1 MNVLYV
7 TNNSIC
13 IDPLFFH
20 GEDICR
26 GLPSQFHVL
35 RAMGERGDKVDF
47 VIAHEYQQPEI
58 DIKCDWLMR
67 SEIKLIDK
75 GKRDYLSKVMFYAGG
90 IIKKATEEMLAKKRY
105 DFVYLHNAIAA
116 PASGAAIRAGIPCGQ
131 RVYGSFYPRDLRE
144 KGKIY
149 CTFKYPQE
157 IYMIKSKKTFL
168 LATNDGS
175 RLDTVVSGLY
185 GDNPPYDFFEW
196 DNGVEES
203 YDDRILSRIPSK
215 PFLLCAARIDPWKH
229 QDRGI
234 IILYQMLQQGVDC
247 NLVLAGA
254 TYNSA
259 YEQNMKDR
267 IEVMGLQDRVLFL
280 GPLTQPEVM
289 SLDKHALANLFLYD
303 YSNRGNSFLEAVRA
317 GGLCVVPD
325 WDISVRDIIEDG
337 VTGITVS
344 DDIDAAEKIKKMI
357 KAPEEAKSMKAL
369 VCQRALDILPTWDER
384 VRKELDLI
392 DSYC

>member
-90 IIKKATEEMLAKKRY
+90 IIKKAT
-105 DFVYLHNAIAA
+105 
-116 PASGAAIRAGIPCGQ
+116 AIRAGIPCGQ

-234 IILYQMLQQGVDC
+234 NILYQMLQQGVDC

-303 YSNRGNSFLEAVRA
+303 YSNLGNSFLEAV
-317 GGLCVVPD
+317 LNQF
-325 WDISVRDIIEDG
+325 IIAFENGYIDYKTED
-337 VTGITVS
+337 S
-344 DDIDAAEKIKKMI
+344 PYFSYSHMI
-357 KAPEEAKSMKAL
+357 QK
-369 VCQRALDILPTWDER
+369 VLPSGQHNYSQF
-384 VRKELDLI
+384 L
-392 DSYC
+392 